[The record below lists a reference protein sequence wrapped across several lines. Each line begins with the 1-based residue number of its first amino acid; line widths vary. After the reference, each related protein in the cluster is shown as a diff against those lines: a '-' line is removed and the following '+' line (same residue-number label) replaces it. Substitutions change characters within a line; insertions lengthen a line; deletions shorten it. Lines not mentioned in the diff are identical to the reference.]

1 MTTLKLKCLNK
12 AGVLKRIGRPLL
24 SRFFEQFAPQL
35 NSNGL
40 SIPSP
45 GLSDSDFF
53 NGLALLLMRPE
64 ELPDALNEALV
75 AVDDLSTLQGF
86 ESLEKSPG
94 WSARQRLLKPDSTR
108 EDIALQLWLADRE
121 FVIGVHNRLRLTRLT
136 VFEYAAH
143 ENGSVNSTFHEL
155 SGYTDQR
162 PPLPQPSPPME
173 EREKTRAVQSP
184 GACAKRVEVRHEDSS
199 AREKGLSSILDPRS
213 SLSIDPR
220 PWKLDKCAIA
230 DLTFALDE
238 WFATNHRGS
247 ETTRIEVYP
256 LRGEYWF
263 LIRHGDVFIRAPKVR
278 QQTTE
283 ILHYRPERDDVIVY
297 SPTLDEIRVNART
310 QGERELYI
318 QQFGLHLRGGR
329 DYFSH
334 RAPYTLEP
342 LRSQGQSALDVD
354 GLDGIANITL
364 RELEILLN
372 NNQRE
377 TITRQAEDIFRCTPL
392 DPRDASPI
400 PEDVHLARAIFDI
413 QFAGARRAHP
423 VEIRPPNILKV
434 SRRSDPHAV
443 RDWLLKRGFRK
454 NARKVE
460 SVFA

>member
-12 AGVLKRIGRPLL
+12 PGVLKRIGRPLL
-24 SRFFEQFAPQL
+24 TRLFEQFAVQL

-40 SIPSP
+40 SLPP
-45 GLSDSDFF
+45 PEVSDADFF
-53 NGLALLLMRPE
+53 NSLARLLMRPE

-86 ESLEKSPG
+86 ELLEKSPG
-94 WSARQRLLKPDSTR
+94 WAARQSLLRPESTR

-121 FVIGVHNRLRLTRLT
+121 FVVNVHNRLRLTRLT
-136 VFEYAAH
+136 VFEYAAC
-143 ENGSVNSTFHEL
+143 ENGRTDAARSASGATSDSPSTLE
-155 SGYTDQR
+155 
-162 PPLPQPSPPME
+162 
-173 EREKTRAVQSP
+173 
-184 GACAKRVEVRHEDSS
+184 
-199 AREKGLSSILDPRS
+199 
-213 SLSIDPR
+213 PR
-220 PWKLDKCAIA
+220 PEPIDKAA
-230 DLTFALDE
+230 VGTLTLALDE

-283 ILHYRPERDDVIVY
+283 ILHYRPERDDVVVY
-297 SPTLDEIRVNART
+297 SPALDEIRVNART

-318 QQFGLHLRGGR
+318 QQFGLHLRGR
-329 DYFSH
+329 LDYFSH

-342 LRSQGQSALDVD
+342 LRAQGQSALDVD
-354 GLDGIANITL
+354 GLEGIANITL

-377 TITRQAEDIFRCTPL
+377 TITRQAEDIFRCAPL
-392 DPRDASPI
+392 DPRHGSPI
-400 PEDVHLARAIFDI
+400 PENVHLARAIFDI
-413 QFAGARRAHP
+413 QFAGMRNAHP

-443 RDWLLKRGFRK
+443 QDWLLKRGFRK
-454 NARKVE
+454 NSCHLEKVL
-460 SVFA
+460 V

>member
-12 AGVLKRIGRPLL
+12 PGVLKRIGRPLL
-24 SRFFEQFAPQL
+24 TRFFEQFAPQL

-40 SIPSP
+40 SLPPPEI
-45 GLSDSDFF
+45 SDADFF
-53 NGLALLLMRPE
+53 NSLARLLMRPE

-75 AVDDLSTLQGF
+75 AVDDLSTPQGF
-86 ESLEKSPG
+86 ETLEKSPG
-94 WSARQRLLKPDSTR
+94 WAARQSTLKPESTR

-121 FVIGVHNRLRLTRLT
+121 FIINVHNRLRLTRLT

-143 ENGSVNSTFHEL
+143 YDGGASIMPRAGSTASRTEDGTVVTGPRVLKHDGS
-155 SGYTDQR
+155 
-162 PPLPQPSPPME
+162 PLPSGHYPLPI
-173 EREKTRAVQSP
+173 RF
-184 GACAKRVEVRHEDSS
+184 EDGSGVS
-199 AREKGLSSILDPRS
+199 ALPTA
-213 SLSIDPR
+213 P
-220 PWKLDKCAIA
+220 LDKAAIGT
-230 DLTFALDE
+230 LTLALDQ
-238 WFATNHRGS
+238 WFAINHRGS

-256 LRGEYWF
+256 LRGEHWF

-278 QQTTE
+278 QQATE
-283 ILHYRPERDDVIVY
+283 ILHYRPERDDVVVY
-297 SPTLDEIRVNART
+297 SPALDEIRVNART

-318 QQFGLHLRGGR
+318 QQFGLHLRGSL

-342 LRSQGQSALDVD
+342 LRTQGAGALEAD
-354 GLDGIANITL
+354 GLDGISNITL

-377 TITRQAEDIFRCTPL
+377 TITRQAEDIFRCAPL
-392 DPRDASPI
+392 DPRQASPI

-413 QFAGARRAHP
+413 QFAGARKAHP

-443 RDWLLKRGFRK
+443 QDWLLKRGFRK
-454 NARKVE
+454 NCDKLEPVL
-460 SVFA
+460 V

>member
-12 AGVLKRIGRPLL
+12 PGVLKRIGRALL
-24 SRFFEQFAPQL
+24 TRFFEQFAPQL

-40 SIPSP
+40 SLPPPEI
-45 GLSDSDFF
+45 SDADFF
-53 NGLALLLMRPE
+53 NSLARLLMRPE

-75 AVDDLSTLQGF
+75 AVDDLSTPQGF

-94 WSARQRLLKPDSTR
+94 WAAHQSMLKSDSTR

-121 FVIGVHNRLRLTRLT
+121 FIINVHNRLRLTRLT

-143 ENGSVNSTFHEL
+143 ENGAVNCQTPEALNKHAAPTE
-155 SGYTDQR
+155 
-162 PPLPQPSPPME
+162 
-173 EREKTRAVQSP
+173 
-184 GACAKRVEVRHEDSS
+184 
-199 AREKGLSSILDPRS
+199 
-213 SLSIDPR
+213 
-220 PWKLDKCAIA
+220 LDKRPGGVGSYRHGAPTELGEGSGGVGGYKDGAPTELAALDKAAIGT
-230 DLTFALDE
+230 LTFALDE
-238 WFATNHRGS
+238 WFAINHRGS

-283 ILHYRPERDDVIVY
+283 ILHYRPERDDVVVY
-297 SPTLDEIRVNART
+297 SPALDEIRVNART

-318 QQFGLHLRGGR
+318 QQFGLHLRGSL

-342 LRSQGQSALDVD
+342 LRTQGAGALDAD
-354 GLDGIANITL
+354 GLQGIANITL
-364 RELEILLN
+364 RELEILTN

-377 TITRQAEDIFRCTPL
+377 TITRQAEDIFRCAPL
-392 DPRDASPI
+392 DPRQASPI

-413 QFAGARRAHP
+413 QFAGARKAHP

-443 RDWLLKRGFRK
+443 QDWLLKRGFRK
-454 NARKVE
+454 NACKLEEVL
-460 SVFA
+460 V

>member
-1 MTTLKLKCLNK
+1 MTTLRLKCFNK
-12 AGVLKRIGRPLL
+12 PGVLKRIGRPLL
-24 SRFFEQFAPQL
+24 TRFFEQFAPQL

-40 SIPSP
+40 SLPP
-45 GLSDSDFF
+45 PELSDSDFF
-53 NGLALLLMRPE
+53 NSLARLLMRPE
-64 ELPDALNEALV
+64 DLPDALNEALV
-75 AVDDLSTLQGF
+75 AVDDLSTPQGF

-94 WSARQRLLKPDSTR
+94 WGARRSLLKGDSTR

-143 ENGSVNSTFHEL
+143 ENGGVNSPAPERSNRDGAPTEL
-155 SGYTDQR
+155 
-162 PPLPQPSPPME
+162 
-173 EREKTRAVQSP
+173 
-184 GACAKRVEVRHEDSS
+184 GA
-199 AREKGLSSILDPRS
+199 
-213 SLSIDPR
+213 
-220 PWKLDKCAIA
+220 LDKAAIGT
-230 DLTFALDE
+230 LTIALDE
-238 WFATNHRGS
+238 WFAVNHRGS

-256 LRGEYWF
+256 LRDEYWF

-283 ILHYRPERDDVIVY
+283 ILHYRPERDDVVVY
-297 SPTLDEIRVNART
+297 SPSLDEIRVNART

-318 QQFGLHLRGGR
+318 EQFGLHLRGSL

-342 LRSQGQSALDVD
+342 LRTQGAGALDAD
-354 GLDGIANITL
+354 GLQGIANITL

-377 TITRQAEDIFRCTPL
+377 TITRQAEDIFRCAPL
-392 DPRDASPI
+392 DPRQASPI
-400 PEDVHLARAIFDI
+400 PEDVHLARAIFDV
-413 QFAGARRAHP
+413 QFAGARKAHP

-443 RDWLLKRGFRK
+443 QDWLLKRGFRK
-454 NARKVE
+454 SNCRQERLRYGEQVL
-460 SVFA
+460 V

>member
-12 AGVLKRIGRPLL
+12 PGVLKRIGRALL
-24 SRFFEQFAPQL
+24 TRFFEQFAPQL

-40 SIPSP
+40 SLPPPEI
-45 GLSDSDFF
+45 SDADFF
-53 NGLALLLMRPE
+53 NSLARLLMRPE

-75 AVDDLSTLQGF
+75 AVDDLSTPQGF

-94 WSARQRLLKPDSTR
+94 WAAHQSLLKSDSTR

-121 FVIGVHNRLRLTRLT
+121 FIINVHNRLRLTRLT

-143 ENGSVNSTFHEL
+143 ENGAVNCQTPEALNKHAAPTEL
-155 SGYTDQR
+155 DERPGGVGSYRHGAPTELGEGSGGVGGYKD
-162 PPLPQPSPPME
+162 
-173 EREKTRAVQSP
+173 
-184 GACAKRVEVRHEDSS
+184 GAPTELA
-199 AREKGLSSILDPRS
+199 A
-213 SLSIDPR
+213 
-220 PWKLDKCAIA
+220 LDKAAIGT
-230 DLTFALDE
+230 LTFALDE
-238 WFATNHRGS
+238 WFAINHRGS

-283 ILHYRPERDDVIVY
+283 ILHYRPERDDVVVY
-297 SPTLDEIRVNART
+297 SPALDEIRVNART

-318 QQFGLHLRGGR
+318 QQFGLHLRGSL

-342 LRSQGQSALDVD
+342 LRTQGAGALDAD
-354 GLDGIANITL
+354 GLQGIANITL
-364 RELEILLN
+364 RELEILTN

-377 TITRQAEDIFRCTPL
+377 TITRQAEDIFRCAPL
-392 DPRDASPI
+392 DPRQASPI

-413 QFAGARRAHP
+413 QFAGARKAHP

-443 RDWLLKRGFRK
+443 QDWLLKRGFRK
-454 NARKVE
+454 NACKLEEVL
-460 SVFA
+460 V

>member
-1 MTTLKLKCLNK
+1 MTTLKLKCFTK
-12 AGVLKRIGRPLL
+12 PGVLKRIGRALL
-24 SRFFEQFAPQL
+24 TRFFEQFAGQL

-40 SIPSP
+40 SLPPPEI
-45 GLSDSDFF
+45 SDAEFF
-53 NGLALLLMRPE
+53 NSLARLLMRPE

-75 AVDDLSTLQGF
+75 AVDDLSTPQGF

-94 WSARQRLLKPDSTR
+94 WAAHQSMLRSDSTR

-121 FVIGVHNRLRLTRLT
+121 FIINVHNRLRLTRLT
-136 VFEYAAH
+136 VFEYAGH
-143 ENGSVNSTFHEL
+143 ENGALYKPSGRNSPTA
-155 SGYTDQR
+155 SS
-162 PPLPQPSPPME
+162 PQPSPPVE
-173 EREKTRAVQSP
+173 EREKTMPV
-184 GACAKRVEVRHEDSS
+184 
-199 AREKGLSSILDPRS
+199 LSSLLEPRTWS
-213 SLSIDPR
+213 
-220 PWKLDKCAIA
+220 LDKSAIG

-238 WFATNHRGS
+238 WFAINHRGS

-283 ILHYRPERDDVIVY
+283 ILHYRPERDDVVVY
-297 SPTLDEIRVNART
+297 SPALDEIRVNART

-318 QQFGLHLRGGR
+318 QQFGLHLRGSL

-342 LRSQGQSALDVD
+342 LRTQGAGALDAD
-354 GLDGIANITL
+354 GLQGIANITL
-364 RELEILLN
+364 RELEILTN

-377 TITRQAEDIFRCTPL
+377 TITRQAEDIFRCAPL
-392 DPRDASPI
+392 DPRQASPI
-400 PEDVHLARAIFDI
+400 PEDVHLARAIFDV
-413 QFAGARRAHP
+413 QFAGARKAHP

-443 RDWLLKRGFRK
+443 QDWLLKRGFRK
-454 NARKVE
+454 NARKLE
-460 SVFA
+460 EMLA